1 MPGEEGTRV
10 SHISH
15 PGSPGTLVTALSI
28 WMCPFSILNWQAN
41 KYICAVKHALWKQPL
56 CLRING
62 YIRLMKHIPCLTYLS
77 WQQQSIK
84 TNRLPFAYRQCIS
97 ILGNHWPETILWAR
111 CSTENAMEESPQT
124 SGMTVAQWMDEEAI
138 PSTHVR
144 KKIHQI
150 NQSDTLIKMTFT
162 VIK

>member
-41 KYICAVKHALWKQPL
+41 KYICAVKHALWKQAL

-97 ILGNHWPETILWAR
+97 ILGNHWPENPVSKVLNRKCYGRKPSDLGHDSGPVNGWR
-111 CSTENAMEESPQT
+111 SNPKHSCEEKNSPNKPKWY
-124 SGMTVAQWMDEEAI
+124 A
-138 PSTHVR
+138 
-144 KKIHQI
+144 
-150 NQSDTLIKMTFT
+150 NQNDIYGY
-162 VIK
+162 